1 AEKGANAAGGKAVIF
16 NTIYDPTDG
25 DDALLP
31 ALGFSPAFRA
41 VYEAV
46 NADIRAL
53 ARHHGFRLADLAAL
67 FRGHGLAAARP
78 WIIRQIEPNLDG
90 ATAIAGEWERVY
102 RSGK

>member
-1 AEKGANAAGGKAVIF
+1 
-16 NTIYDPTDG
+16 
-25 DDALLP
+25 
-31 ALGFSPAFRA
+31 RA